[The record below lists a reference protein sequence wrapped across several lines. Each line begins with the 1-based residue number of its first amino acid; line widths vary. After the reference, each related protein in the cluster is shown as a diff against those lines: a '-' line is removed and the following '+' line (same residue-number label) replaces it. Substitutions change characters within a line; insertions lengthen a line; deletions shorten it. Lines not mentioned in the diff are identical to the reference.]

1 MKKVILS
8 AVLLLVCFSVL
19 LHAENLKPGFDKS
32 EYAELLKISA
42 RQVNIPMDQVKAPA
56 PEKFRF
62 VYRSP
67 EIGLSNQWDLWVST
81 DSMAVISIRGTA
93 ANMTSWLA
101 NFYAAMVP
109 AKGSLTVSDQY
120 QFEYNLTDDPKAA
133 VHTGWL
139 VATAFLVKDI
149 LPKIDSLYNLGTKN
163 IFIMGHSQGG
173 AISYLLTSHLW
184 GLRAT
189 GKIPA
194 DLNFKTYCSAAP
206 KPGNLY
212 YAYHFE
218 NMTQEGWAFNVVNA
232 ADWVPEMP
240 VTIQTVKDYNNV
252 NPFVNAM
259 PAIKKQKLWQRIIL
273 KKVYKKLSKPPRK
286 SQEDYQRY
294 LGDRLFM
301 LIKKQLP
308 GFVKPEYFASTNY
321 VRTGKTIVLMP
332 DEEYRTKFP
341 DNNNNIFMHHFFEP
355 YFFLLKKSND

>member
-1 MKKVILS
+1 MKKTFILT
-8 AVLLLVCFSVL
+8 AILVSLTVFGL
-19 LHAENLKPGFDKS
+19 QAAELHPGFLKS

-42 RQVNIPMDQVKAPA
+42 RQVNIPADQVKTPL

-67 EIGLSNQWDLWVST
+67 EIGLSNQWDLWVSD

-109 AKGSLTVSDQY
+109 ATGSITVADQY
-120 QFEYNLTDDPKAA
+120 EFQYNLSEDPKAA

-139 VATAFLVKDI
+139 VATAFLVRDM
-149 LPKIDSLYNLGTKN
+149 LPKIDSLYRAGTSN
-163 IFIMGHSQGG
+163 IYIMGHSQGG
-173 AISYLLTSHLW
+173 AISFLLTSHLW
-184 GLRAT
+184 NLRDT
-189 GKIPA
+189 GRIPA
-194 DLNFKTYCSAAP
+194 DIKFKTYCSAAP

-212 YAYHFE
+212 YAYQFE
-218 NMTQEGWAFNVVNA
+218 NMTREGWAYNVVNA

-240 VTIQTVKDYNNV
+240 VTIQTVRDYNNV
-252 NPFVNAM
+252 NPFVNAL
-259 PAIKKQKLWQRIIL
+259 PAIRQQKFWQRIIL

-294 LGDRLFM
+294 LGDRLYF

-308 GFVKPEYFASTNY
+308 GFVKPTYFKSTHY

-332 DEEYRTKFP
+332 DEQYTKLFP
-341 DNNNNIFMHHFFEP
+341 DDQKNVFIHHFFEP
-355 YFFLLKKSND
+355 YFYLITKYRE

>member
-1 MKKVILS
+1 MKRLIPVTILTI
-8 AVLLLVCFSVL
+8 LLTSPL
-19 LHAENLKPGFDKS
+19 LFADNLKPGFQKS

-42 RQVNIPMDQVKAPA
+42 RQVNIPMDQIKAPS

-62 VYRSP
+62 EYRSP
-67 EIGLSNQWDLWVST
+67 EIGLSNQWDLWVSS
-81 DSMAVISIRGTA
+81 DSMAVISIRGTT

-109 AKGSLTVSDQY
+109 AKGSITVSDQDD
-120 QFEYNLTDDPKAA
+120 FEYDFTDDPKAA

-139 VATAFLVKDI
+139 VATAFLARDI
-149 LPKIDSLYNLGTKN
+149 KPKLDSVYKAGTRN
-163 IFIMGHSQGG
+163 IYIMGHSQGG
-173 AISYLLTSHLW
+173 AISFLLTSHLW
-184 GLRAT
+184 NLRAT
-189 GKIPA
+189 GKLPA

-218 NMTQEGWAFNVVNA
+218 NMTKEGWAFNVVNA

-240 VTIQTVKDYNNV
+240 VTIQTVSDYNSV
-252 NPFVNAM
+252 NPFINAL
-259 PAIKKQKLWQRIIL
+259 PAIKKQKFWQRLIL
-273 KKVYKKLSKPPRK
+273 KKAYKRLSKPPRK

-294 LGDRLFM
+294 LGDRLFI

-308 GFVKPEYFASTNY
+308 GFVKPKYFASTNY

-332 DEEYRTKFP
+332 DEEYTIKFP
-341 DNNNNIFMHHFFEP
+341 DNNNNVFMHHFFEP
-355 YFFLLKKSND
+355 YFFLLQKYQE